1 MLDVARRTFASLQHV
16 SANDLI
22 LMAPIPGYPNP
33 KPVELSPEVWT
44 VIYRHVHKVTIVLE
58 SGMSRVSGVSAM
70 VNNRLDL
77 S

>member
-1 MLDVARRTFASLQHV
+1 MLAVARRTFASLQHV

-22 LMAPIPGYPNP
+22 LIAPIPGYPDP

-58 SGMSRVSGVSAM
+58 SGKSRVSNVSAM
-70 VNNRLDL
+70 VNNRFNL

>member
-1 MLDVARRTFASLQHV
+1 MLAVARRTFASLQHV

-22 LMAPIPGYPNP
+22 LIAPIPGYPDP

-44 VIYRHVHKVTIVLE
+44 VIYRHVHKVTIILE
-58 SGMSRVSGVSAM
+58 SGKSRVSNVSAM
-70 VNNRLDL
+70 VNNRFNL

>member
-1 MLDVARRTFASLQHV
+1 MLAVARRTFASLQHV

-22 LMAPIPGYPNP
+22 LIAPIPGYPDP

-58 SGMSRVSGVSAM
+58 SGKSRVSNVSSM
-70 VNNRLDL
+70 VNNRFDL